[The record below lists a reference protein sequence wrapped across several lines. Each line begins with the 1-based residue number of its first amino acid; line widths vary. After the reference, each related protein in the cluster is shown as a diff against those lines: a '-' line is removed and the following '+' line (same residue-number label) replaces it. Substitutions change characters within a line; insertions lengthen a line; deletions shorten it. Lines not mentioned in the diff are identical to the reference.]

1 MTTNKKDKT
10 EDILEK
16 VKDVLEKNDKKR
28 EGARWAHPL
37 FFESVSIGR
46 NINYIS
52 LNNPTTFPNTVTL
65 SR

>member
-28 EGARWAHPL
+28 EGAR
-37 FFESVSIGR
+37 
-46 NINYIS
+46 
-52 LNNPTTFPNTVTL
+52 
-65 SR
+65 

>member
-16 VKDVLEKNDKKR
+16 VKDVLEKKDEKR

-37 FFESVSIGR
+37 FLRVLALESKYQLHFSK
-46 NINYIS
+46 
-52 LNNPTTFPNTVTL
+52 
-65 SR
+65 